1 MIQPSG
7 SGESGVYI
15 SSGQVYQEVRGLS
28 ATVTRLEAKIDSLT
42 ERLVAREELLQDHE
56 DRLRALERKVWAAA
70 GAGAAVGA
78 AAGWLSRVL

>member
-7 SGESGVYI
+7 SGEPGVYI

-56 DRLRALERKVWAAA
+56 VWSAA

-78 AAGWLSRVL
+78 VAGWLLRLV